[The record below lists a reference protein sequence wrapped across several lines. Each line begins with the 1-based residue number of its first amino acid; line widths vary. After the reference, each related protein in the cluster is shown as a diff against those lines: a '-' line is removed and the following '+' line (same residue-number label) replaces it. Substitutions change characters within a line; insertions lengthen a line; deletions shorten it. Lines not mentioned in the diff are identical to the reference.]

1 MSSMPKKFHDIGAIR
16 GGAAHFNFIFIAR
29 RLIVFMIFTMAL
41 LIFSGAS
48 TRDSLIL
55 GLATIGQIIPGALLW
70 VLISKKRD
78 VNFSEILGMGLALGS
93 LLSLLSSQLLRVT
106 EFGNISWAIPLVVSV
121 PILIWKMFINSE
133 PLVSKRFS
141 SNIGY
146 ELKSYI
152 PTILF
157 GIVQLSIWFRWH
169 PLKWS
174 GWWKYHSDV
183 PYFESLSNSLAILG
197 TTGSLMDPSLES
209 RYHWFAYA
217 WVGSLTNSLNIESF
231 VVLTRL
237 LPIVA
242 ITMAATVA
250 YSWASSMSKRLWT
263 PGIAAL
269 IVVIAP
275 GLSVGAFVM
284 LRSPSSAMTVGW
296 SLGFSFLL
304 FEIIKGVTRQKVA
317 YFALGL
323 LASGIVGGKASNSV
337 IFGAALV
344 AILVA
349 SFTQERNLRNRILT
363 SGILSLVVIGM
374 TFKLIIASTE
384 SRSLTIGLFLGFP
397 GLLLTVLPTVLG
409 IYGLSKYR
417 QSNLDPLLCFT
428 VSIFLVGALCSF
440 FTHDVAG
447 AQIYFLVSAA
457 TICIVPSLIGIEKLL
472 YGGERVKILNLND
485 GDWKGA
491 RPVLISLVSI
501 AGLLTFTI
509 WIIVENSAT
518 NLGKVLRT
526 LSPLLLYIVSA
537 LAIHKSFRK
546 IIPKLKMD
554 EKLSLFLVLVL
565 SASLV
570 SSSAGIINSI
580 FNGPLYAKS
589 QTVAGFGKSEKAK
602 TGSISYNY
610 VLAAEWVKKHIPSD
624 AYIFT
629 NRHCTQV
636 NTPIEKCDGLW
647 FYASALTSRQFLIEG
662 NGFAVKT
669 GKSALTRVENQ
680 MLSVRFSLAPNE
692 SDAKLLLAKNV
703 RWGWI
708 DRRVSQQ
715 TEWGE
720 FAQEVY
726 SNGDISII
734 KLLKIKD

>member
-1 MSSMPKKFHDIGAIR
+1 
-16 GGAAHFNFIFIAR
+16 
-29 RLIVFMIFTMAL
+29 MIFMFITIAL
-41 LIFSGAS
+41 LMFSGAS
-48 TRDSLIL
+48 ARDSLLL
-55 GLATIGQIIPGALLW
+55 GFAIIGQIIPGALLW
-70 VLISKKRD
+70 IWLSKKRD
-78 VNFSEILGMGLALGS
+78 VSFSEILGMGLALGS
-93 LLSLLSSQLLRVT
+93 LLSLLSSQLFRVT
-106 EFGNISWAIPLVVSV
+106 EIRNISWAIPLTVSV
-121 PILIWKMFINSE
+121 PILILKMFINSE
-133 PLVSKRFS
+133 PLVAKKFS
-141 SNIGY
+141 SNIGN
-146 ELKSYI
+146 ELKVYF

-174 GWWKYHSDV
+174 GWWKYHTDV
-183 PYFESLSNSLAILG
+183 PYFESLSNSLALLG
-197 TTGSLMDPSLES
+197 ATGSLLDPSLGS

-242 ITMAATVA
+242 LTMGATVA

-275 GLSVGAFVM
+275 GFSVGSFVM

-304 FEIIKGVTRQKVA
+304 FELIKGVTRQKVA

-344 AILVA
+344 AMLMA
-349 SFTQERNLRNRILT
+349 SFTQDRNLRNRILT
-363 SGILSLVVIGM
+363 SGILSLVIIGV

-384 SRSLTIGLFLGFP
+384 SRNLTIGIFLGFP
-397 GLLLTVLPTVLG
+397 GLLLTVIPTVLG
-409 IYGLSKYR
+409 IYGLLKFR
-417 QSNLDPLLCFT
+417 QSNLDPLICFT
-428 VSIFLVGALCSF
+428 SSIFLVGALSSL

-447 AQIYFLVSAA
+447 GQIYFLVSAA
-457 TICIVPSLIGIEKLL
+457 TICIVPSIIGIEKLL
-472 YGGERVKILNLND
+472 YDGEKLEALNPNK
-485 GDWKGA
+485 GDWKSA
-491 RPVLISLVSI
+491 RPVLILLVLM
-501 AGLLTFTI
+501 AGLPTATI
-509 WIIVENSAT
+509 WIIAENSDT

-526 LSPLLLYIVSA
+526 LSPLPIFIVCG
-537 LAIHKSFRK
+537 LGIHKSLRRVL
-546 IIPKLKMD
+546 PKLNVR
-554 EKLSLFLVLVL
+554 EKVSFFLVLVL

-570 SSSAGIINSI
+570 SSSASIIYSI
-580 FNGPLYAKS
+580 FGGPLYAKS
-589 QTVAGFGKSEKAK
+589 QTIVGFGKSEKVRLD
-602 TGSISYNY
+602 SISYNY
-610 VLAAEWVKKHIPSD
+610 VLAAEWVKKHIQSD
-624 AYIFT
+624 ENIFT
-629 NRHCTQV
+629 NRQCIQV
-636 NTPIEKCDGLW
+636 DTPIEKCDGLW

-662 NGFAVKT
+662 NGYVIKS

-680 MLSVRFSLAPNE
+680 MLSVRFSLEPNE
-692 SDAKLLLAKNV
+692 SDANLLLEKNV

-708 DRRVSQQ
+708 DRRVSQR

-726 SNGDISII
+726 SNEDISII
-734 KLLKIKD
+734 KLLKINE